1 MEKTLKILASVF
13 WIVGLTATIVGL
25 NIKTD
30 AGRWISTAGNI
41 TFLVGLAL
49 QGVVWALASRKKS
62 SAEAEPKSEDNQ

>member
-30 AGRWISTAGNI
+30 TGKWVSTIGNI
-41 TFLVGLAL
+41 TFLVGPVSVSNDEVDYVPPL
-49 QGVVWALASRKKS
+49 RTFK
-62 SAEAEPKSEDNQ
+62 AE